1 MRTKILARHAIHRVL
16 IVDDDP
22 NIRSLFVAVL
32 GLRGYASDLASNGE
46 EAIQCLRRRRY
57 NSVLLDL
64 MLPGQNGFDVLQYIR
79 AERPR
84 LLPRVIVVTAASRR
98 TLGDVDTSGVRA
110 LVRKPFD
117 VYELLDELDTCC
129 DGTGPPE

>member
-1 MRTKILARHAIHRVL
+1 MQNHRVL
-16 IVDDDP
+16 VVDDDP
-22 NIRSLFVAVL
+22 NIRSLFVAML
-32 GLRGYASDLASNGE
+32 GLRGYASDQATNGH

-57 NSVLLDL
+57 NAVLLDL
-64 MLPGQNGFDVLQYIR
+64 MLPGQNGFDVLHYIR

-110 LVRKPFD
+110 LVQKPFD
-117 VYELLDELDTCC
+117 VYQLLDELDTCC